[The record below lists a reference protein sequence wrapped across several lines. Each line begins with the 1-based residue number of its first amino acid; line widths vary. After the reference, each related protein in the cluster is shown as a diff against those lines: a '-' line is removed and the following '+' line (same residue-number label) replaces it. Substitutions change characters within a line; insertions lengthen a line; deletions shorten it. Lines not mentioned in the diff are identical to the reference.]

1 MRLEARRK
9 RASGKKIQTIGQAL
23 EWGLQTLRFLGSREA
38 RTSSERILGDVLG
51 FERVRLYLEAGQ
63 FLPAGRFARF
73 RRLVSLR
80 KKRFPLAY
88 ILKKAAFWNETLD
101 VGPGCLIPRPETEI
115 LVEKFIERSGFRKD
129 TAFSFLDL
137 GCGSGAIGIAL
148 LRHFSRARG
157 VLSDI
162 SRAALKVTQ
171 GNLGRYGLLAR
182 TAAVHSDLFKGF
194 VGREEK
200 GWDAI
205 VSNPPYVADG
215 QMAGLDP
222 EVRREPKRALSGGP
236 DGLFFYRRI
245 AKEACAFL
253 KPGGILMLEMGYG
266 QDRKIQKLIQQTKR
280 FSKAVIF
287 KDYAGIPRVLMAR
300 AKKAARHG

>member
-9 RASGKKIQTIGQAL
+9 RASGKKIRTLGQAL

-38 RTSSERILGDVLG
+38 RISSERILGDILG
-51 FERVRLYLEAGQ
+51 FERVRLYLEAGNRMPPRQ
-63 FLPAGRFARF
+63 LARF
-73 RRLVSLR
+73 RRLVGLR

-88 ILKKAAFWNETLD
+88 ILKKAVFWNETLE

-129 TAFSFLDL
+129 EPFSFLDL

-148 LRHFSRARG
+148 LRYFSRARG

-162 SRAALKVTQ
+162 SPAALKMTR

-182 TAAVHSDLFKGF
+182 TEAVHSDLFKGF

-215 QMAGLDP
+215 QMAGLQP
-222 EVRREPKRALSGGP
+222 EVLREPERALRGGP

-245 AKEACAFL
+245 AGEACQFL

-266 QDRKIQKLIQQTKR
+266 QDRKIQNLIKETGR

-287 KDYAGIPRVLMAR
+287 KDYSGIPRVLMAR
-300 AKKAARHG
+300 SKKAAGRG